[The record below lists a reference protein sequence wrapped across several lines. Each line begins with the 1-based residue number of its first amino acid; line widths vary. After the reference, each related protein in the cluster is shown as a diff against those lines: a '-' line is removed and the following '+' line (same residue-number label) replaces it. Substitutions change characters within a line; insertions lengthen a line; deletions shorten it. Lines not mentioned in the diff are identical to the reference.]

1 MAIIDN
7 SGGQVVVEAGA
18 RVERTAVLIG
28 PCTIERNAY
37 VGHYAVVGGA
47 PQHHGYYPSPLNGKR
62 ANSGVL
68 INREATV
75 REHCQI
81 HQGILA
87 PTIVGRDA
95 LVMAGSCINHDCVV
109 GEGSTL
115 ATNTI
120 LGGHTTI
127 AENVTFGQGV
137 VTHPWV
143 IIGEHAMIGLN
154 SSIIKDVLPYQKVA
168 GSPARLIGKNTGPG
182 GDKGEWTYDELSHI
196 VLEHWDALL
205 EQRIEERE
213 WMKELK
219 K

>member
-18 RVERTAVLIG
+18 SVERTAVLIG
-28 PCTIERNAY
+28 PCTIERGAY
-37 VGHYAVVGGA
+37 IGHYAVIGGA
-47 PQHHGYYPSPLNGKR
+47 PQHHGYYPSPLSGKR

-75 REHCQI
+75 REHCQV
-81 HQGILA
+81 HQGILG
-87 PTIVGRDA
+87 PTIIGRGV
-95 LVMAGSCINHDCVV
+95 LVMAGSCINHDSVV
-109 GEGSTL
+109 GHGSTL

-127 AENVTFGQGV
+127 AENVTFGQAV

-143 IIGEHAMIGLN
+143 IVGEHAMIGLN
-154 SSIIKDVLPYQKVA
+154 SSVVKNVLPYEKVA
-168 GSPARLIGKNTGPG
+168 GCPAKTIGKNTGPG
-182 GDKGEWTYDELSHI
+182 GGKEEYDPDTIPPNVWQHF
-196 VLEHWDALL
+196 DALL
-205 EQRIEERE
+205 KQREEERQM
-213 WMKELK
+213 MKELK

>member
-28 PCTIERNAY
+28 PCTIERDAY
-37 VGHYAVVGGA
+37 IGHYAVVGGA

-68 INREATV
+68 INRGATV

-81 HQGILA
+81 HQGILG
-87 PTIVGRDA
+87 PTIVGRSA
-95 LVMAGSCINHDCVV
+95 LVMAGSHVSHDSVV
-109 GEGSTL
+109 GHGSTL

-127 AENVTFGQGV
+127 AESVTFGQGV
-137 VTHPWV
+137 ITHPWV
-143 IIGEHAMIGLN
+143 IIGTYAMIGLN
-154 SSIIKDVLPYQKVA
+154 SSVIKDVLPYEKVA
-168 GSPARLIGKNTGPG
+168 GCPAKTIGMNTGPG
-182 GDKGEWTYDELSHI
+182 GEKKDWTPDDIAPI
-196 VLEHWDALL
+196 VWEHWDALL

>member
-7 SGGQVVVEAGA
+7 SGGQVIVEAGA

-37 VGHYAVVGGA
+37 VGHHAVIGGA

-75 REHCQI
+75 REHCQV

-87 PTIVGRDA
+87 PTIIGRGV
-95 LVMAGSCINHDCVV
+95 LVMAGSCINHDSVV
-109 GEGSTL
+109 GHGSTL

-120 LGGHTTI
+120 LGGHTMI
-127 AENVTFGQGV
+127 AENVTFGQAV

-154 SSIIKDVLPYQKVA
+154 SSVIKDVLPYEKVA
-168 GSPARLIGKNTGPG
+168 GCPAKTIGMNTGPG
-182 GDKGEWTYDELSHI
+182 GEKKDWTPDDIAPI
-196 VLEHWDALL
+196 VWEHWDALL

>member
-18 RVERTAVLIG
+18 SVERTAVLTG
-28 PCTIERNAY
+28 PCTIERGAY
-37 VGHYAVVGGA
+37 IGHYAVIGGA
-47 PQHHGYYPSPLNGKR
+47 PQHHGYYPSPLSGKR

-68 INREATV
+68 INRGATV
-75 REHCQI
+75 REHCQV
-81 HQGILA
+81 HQGILG
-87 PTIVGRDA
+87 PTIIGRDA
-95 LVMAGSCINHDCVV
+95 LVMAGSHVSHDSVV
-109 GEGSTL
+109 GHGSTL

-127 AENVTFGQGV
+127 AENVTFGQAV

-154 SSIIKDVLPYQKVA
+154 SSVIKDVMPYEKVA
-168 GSPARLIGKNTGPG
+168 GSPAKTIGKNTGAG
-182 GDKGEWTYDELSHI
+182 GDKEEWTPDTIPPI
-196 VLEHWDALL
+196 VWEHWDALL
-205 EQRIEERE
+205 RQREEE
-213 WMKELK
+213 KQMIKELK